1 MKESESTDRLGL
13 LRNIGIMAHIDAG
26 KTTTTE
32 RILFYTGKIHKIG
45 EVHEGTATMDWMVQE
60 QERGITITSAA
71 TTCYWKKHVINIIDT
86 PGHVDFTIEV
96 ERSLRVLDGAVA
108 VFDGVHGV
116 EPQSETVWRQADRY
130 KVPRIAFIN
139 KLDRVGASYE
149 ESIKSISER
158 LNANPIALQMPIGNE
173 SDFTGVIDLI
183 TMKALIWDDGKGQGV
198 NYKEDEIPEELLE
211 AAQIARESMVEA
223 VVEFDDTVMESFL
236 EGEQVS
242 NEQINACIRKGTLEL
257 GMVPV
262 LCGSAFKNKG
272 IQPLLDAVLA
282 YLPSPLELNDV
293 EGVST
298 DGKETPIVRKR
309 INSEPFSALAFKI
322 ATDPFVGH
330 LCYVRV
336 YSGVLKVGSVV
347 YNVRLAKRE
356 RVQKIL
362 HMEANSRKEVETASA
377 GDIVALVGMKAV
389 STGDTLCDQ
398 KAPISF
404 ESLSFPEPVINI
416 AVEAKS
422 TSDANK
428 LTKALERLCAEDPS
442 FRVKED
448 KDTGQTLLG
457 GMGELH
463 LEVMVDRLL
472 REFNIAANVGSPQVA
487 YRESISEIVKLEES
501 FEREISGQI
510 KKATVTLRLEPN
522 EEQEEYG
529 FENKCSRA
537 QLPSEFVDSVKE
549 GVFSALLSGPI
560 AGYPVVGVKAVLES
574 AKFEEE
580 FADEVAFQIA
590 GANAARACLQKGRP
604 ILLEPSMSVE
614 VSVPE
619 DYLSNVITDLN
630 SRRAKVSNIGQRGH
644 LQVVDAM
651 APLSEMFGYSTHLR
665 SLSQGRATYTMKFN
679 RYEQVSAE
687 TLARFR
693 GA

>member
-1 MKESESTDRLGL
+1 MKEAESTERLGL

-71 TTCYWKKHVINIIDT
+71 TTCYWNKHVINIIDT

-116 EPQSETVWRQADRY
+116 EPQSETVWRQADKY

-149 ESIKSISER
+149 ESIQSIRER
-158 LNANPIALQMPIGNE
+158 LNANPIGVQLPIGSE
-173 SDFTGVIDLI
+173 SEFVGVVNLI
-183 TMKALIWDDGKGQGV
+183 TMKALIWDEDKAQGA
-198 NYKEDEIPEELLE
+198 NFRECPIPDEMVES
-211 AAQIARESMVEA
+211 AQAARESMIED
-223 VVEFDDTVMESFL
+223 VVEFDDAIMERFL
-236 EGEQVS
+236 DGEEIS
-242 NEQINACIRKGTLEL
+242 IEEIHTCIRKGTLEFK
-257 GMVPV
+257 MVPM

-272 IQPLLDAVLA
+272 IQPLLDAVVS
-282 YLPSPLELNDV
+282 YLPSPLELDDV
-293 EGVST
+293 AGMSV
-298 DGKETPIVRKR
+298 DGKETKLVRKR
-309 INSEPFSALAFKI
+309 IKSEPFSALAFKI

-336 YSGVLKVGSVV
+336 YSGELKVGSVV
-347 YNVRLAKRE
+347 YNARLGKRE
-356 RVQKIL
+356 RIQKIL
-362 HMEANSRKEVETASA
+362 HMEANSRKEVDLASA
-377 GDIVALVGMKAV
+377 GDIVAVVGLKAV

-398 KAPISF
+398 KVPISF

-442 FRVKED
+442 FQVKED

-487 YRESISEIVKLEES
+487 YRESISIPVKVEET
-501 FEREISGQI
+501 FERELSGQV
-510 KKATVTLRLEPN
+510 KKAGVTISLEPS
-522 EEQEEYG
+522 EEQDEFV
-529 FENKCSRA
+529 FENKCSKA
-537 QLPSEFVDSVKE
+537 QLPANFVESVKE
-549 GVFSALLSGPI
+549 GVFSALMSGSI
-560 AGYPVVGVKAVLES
+560 AGYPVVGVKVILE
-574 AKFEEE
+574 AAAWEEE
-580 FADEVAFQIA
+580 YADEVAFQIV
-590 GANAARACLQKGRP
+590 GANAARKCLLKGNP
-604 ILLEPSMSVE
+604 LLLEPSMTVE

-619 DYLSNVITDLN
+619 DYMSNVITDLN

-644 LQVVDAM
+644 LQVVDAV

-665 SLSQGRATYTMKFN
+665 SLSQGRATYTMKFF

-687 TLARFR
+687 TLARFK
-693 GA
+693 GV